1 MRCRREYRIVIHRID
16 LFLGETF
23 LKHAL
28 SILSG
33 PPGSGK
39 TQFTLSM
46 LCWCIRHHRKVLYIQ
61 HGCSFVLDRVIEMLQ
76 SQGISD
82 ISCLQN
88 LYIENVDS
96 AYSLFDIAEKYAN
109 VAPPHQDL
117 ICQILQPH
125 KWGCIIV
132 DSITPLFLPLFSF
145 DNTNGRSFLTHL
157 LLYFRD
163 LCIQFKL
170 PIIVCPFS
178 ILQSLQMVNQTRK
191 TSEGELRNALHS
203 NLQYFIS
210 MLSRLVIYLTAS
222 SISCKRRTIAC

>member
-1 MRCRREYRIVIHRID
+1 MRCRGDCWIVTHRID

-76 SQGISD
+76 SQGITDS
-82 ISCLQN
+82 SCLQDV
-88 LYIENVDS
+88 YIENVDS

-109 VAPPHQDL
+109 VAILRKTWFARFSNL
-117 ICQILQPH
+117 ISGAASSWTASLRCFYRCFHSTTQT
-125 KWGCIIV
+125 V
-132 DSITPLFLPLFSF
+132 DLFSRICCCISETCAS
-145 DNTNGRSFLTHL
+145 NSNCRSLFVL
-157 LLYFRD
+157 
-163 LCIQFKL
+163 FK
-170 PIIVCPFS
+170 

-191 TSEGELRNALHS
+191 TNEGELRNALHS
-203 NLQYFIS
+203 NL
-210 MLSRLVIYLTAS
+210 
-222 SISCKRRTIAC
+222 

>member
-1 MRCRREYRIVIHRID
+1 MRCRSDSWIVIHRID

-82 ISCLQN
+82 SSCLQDI
-88 LYIENVDS
+88 YIENVGS

-109 VAPPHQDL
+109 VALLPRL
-117 ICQILQPH
+117 
-125 KWGCIIV
+125 
-132 DSITPLFLPLFSF
+132 DSLDSPTAQVGLHHRGQHHSAVFTAVFIRQRKRSIFSHSSLAVFPRPVHPVQTTDHCLPFLVSF
-145 DNTNGRSFLTHL
+145 NL
-157 LLYFRD
+157 LD
-163 LCIQFKL
+163 GK
-170 PIIVCPFS
+170 S
-178 ILQSLQMVNQTRK
+178 DTK
-191 TSEGELRNALHS
+191 D
-203 NLQYFIS
+203 
-210 MLSRLVIYLTAS
+210 
-222 SISCKRRTIAC
+222 K